1 MTILFI
7 INQAPCFKWTKLYTY
22 SKNNSM
28 HINFEKFGVS
38 KILNVFLKTSLYGHR
53 ACIYLIKNTVKY
65 SNSVK

>member
-7 INQAPCFKWTKLYTY
+7 IKQAPYFKWTKLYTY

-38 KILNVFLKTSLYGHR
+38 KICFFLKTSLYGHR

>member
-22 SKNNSM
+22 SKNNIM

-38 KILNVFLKTSLYGHR
+38 KIFKCFFKDVSLWSPSLH
-53 ACIYLIKNTVKY
+53 LFDQKY
-65 SNSVK
+65 SQIQ